1 LKGKVSLI
9 TGAATGVE
17 GELMGFGGATA
28 WLFAREGAGV
38 VIADID
44 ERQGLKT
51 AEQIHGAG
59 HEALFVRLDVTS
71 EEDWASAIEATV
83 TRFSQLNILVNNAG
97 TTARATVEN
106 TTLEMWEGQMDVH
119 AKGTFLGTKAA
130 IPEMRKAGGGSIVNV
145 SSIAGIVGSRSSTA
159 YHAAKGAIRIFTKAA
174 AVQYAEEG
182 IRINSVHPGFVL
194 TPLTRKAFADPDLL
208 GPRLASVPMGRLG
221 LVEEIAGGILYLA
234 SDEASFVTGAELVI
248 DGGMTAQ

>member
-1 LKGKVSLI
+1 MRLKGKVALV

-17 GELMGFGGATA
+17 RELMGFGGATA

-44 ERQGLKT
+44 ERLGLKT
-51 AEQIHGAG
+51 AEQIHEAG

-97 TTARATVEN
+97 TAARATVEN

-130 IPEMRKAGGGSIVNV
+130 IPEMRKAG
-145 SSIAGIVGSRSSTA
+145 
-159 YHAAKGAIRIFTKAA
+159 
-174 AVQYAEEG
+174 
-182 IRINSVHPGFVL
+182 
-194 TPLTRKAFADPDLL
+194 
-208 GPRLASVPMGRLG
+208 
-221 LVEEIAGGILYLA
+221 
-234 SDEASFVTGAELVI
+234 
-248 DGGMTAQ
+248 